1 MSVSREI
8 DLQSTIYT
16 FTKIE
21 YKLNMPDAEE
31 SQLMARIVL
40 LLSPTL
46 LVCFSTLIFSM
57 IFIFEDPKYV
67 SRII

>member
-21 YKLNMPDAEE
+21 YKLNMPDPEE
-31 SQLMARIVL
+31 SQLARCVL

-46 LVCFSTLIFSM
+46 FVCFSTLIHIQYDIYIWGS
-57 IFIFEDPKYV
+57 KAC
-67 SRII
+67 

>member
-46 LVCFSTLIFSM
+46 LVCFSTLINIQYDIYIWGS
-57 IFIFEDPKYV
+57 KAC
-67 SRII
+67 

>member
-31 SQLMARIVL
+31 SQLARCVL

-46 LVCFSTLIFSM
+46 LVCFSTLIH
-57 IFIFEDPKYV
+57 IQYDIY
-67 SRII
+67 I